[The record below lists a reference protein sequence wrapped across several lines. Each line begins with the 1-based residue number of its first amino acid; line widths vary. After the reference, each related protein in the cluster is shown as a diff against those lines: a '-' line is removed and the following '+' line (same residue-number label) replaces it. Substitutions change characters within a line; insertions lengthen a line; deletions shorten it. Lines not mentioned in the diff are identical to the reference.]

1 LLRLRRIDAVGKPP
15 RPVARDLPTA
25 FFHFE
30 DPIMSMPQSDRPVV
44 VITGASSGIGRA
56 TAHAYAR
63 DGAQLVLAAR
73 GRDALDVVQSECVR
87 LGAEA
92 LAVPTDVT
100 DAKAVQA
107 LADAALSRFGR
118 IDVWINNVGVGA
130 VGRFDEVPL
139 DAHRRVIE
147 TNLLGHMHGAY
158 AVLPHFRRRR
168 RGTLINMI
176 SVGGW
181 ASAPYAAAYTAS
193 KFGLRGFSESLRAE
207 LSSFSN
213 VHVCEVYPTFVDTPG
228 VSHGANYT
236 GKRLRP
242 PPPLVDP
249 RTVAE
254 TLLSLGKAP
263 RPSVSIGSVAWPA
276 RIAHTVAPDLVAR
289 ASAWMADIALRRAK
303 PAPISDGNLFAP
315 SQGNAIDGGFREAND
330 GSNAGKVLAAVAV
343 VGLAWYWRNRGGSA
357 R

>member
-1 LLRLRRIDAVGKPP
+1 MVTLQSA
-15 RPVARDLPTA
+15 RPV
-25 FFHFE
+25 
-30 DPIMSMPQSDRPVV
+30 I

-56 TAHAYAR
+56 TALAFAR
-63 DGAQLVLAAR
+63 EGARLVLAAR
-73 GRDALDVVQSECVR
+73 GRDALDVVQRECAR
-87 LGAEA
+87 LGTES
-92 LAVPTDVT
+92 LVVPTDVT

-107 LADAALSRFGR
+107 LADAALSRFGE

-130 VGRFDEVPL
+130 VGRFDVVPIE
-139 DAHRRVIE
+139 AHRRVIE

-158 AVLPHFRRRR
+158 AVLPYFRRRR

-193 KFGLRGFSESLRAE
+193 KFALRGLSESLRAE
-207 LSSFSN
+207 LSSFDDI
-213 VHVCEVYPTFVDTPG
+213 HVCEVYPTFVDTPG

-236 GKRLRP
+236 GKRIKP

-249 RTVAE
+249 RTVAD
-254 TLLSLGKAP
+254 TLVELSKTP

-276 RIAHTVAPDLVAR
+276 RLAHTVAPDLVGR
-289 ASAWMADIALRRAK
+289 MSTWLADIAFRRAH
-303 PAPISDGNLFAP
+303 PSPISDGNLFAP
-315 SQGNAIDGGFREAND
+315 SQGHAIDGGYRASRR
-330 GSNAGKVLAAVAV
+330 GSLGGTVLAAVGV
-343 VGLAWYWRNRGGSA
+343 VGLAWYWRNRHGSA